1 MTELET
7 IRRAKMYMDKLAKGI
22 NPIND
27 TQVPEND
34 TLNNVRLSKCFAFV
48 SDILQRV
55 VENGGLPQPAL
66 ATSVKG
72 TFCLPELRKKEF
84 TFSDEPIPISEITK
98 RINALIDVNTM
109 QKITY
114 QQIRAWLTTNGILE
128 DAATISGGRTKHP
141 TDLGKSMGI
150 FTERRTGADGEYQV
164 VLYDK
169 SAQQFILDNIDA
181 MIPMRIVTESP
192 EMRGKPWTKEQ
203 EKQLIDMHNNGVP
216 IPKIAYAMQR
226 SSSGIRSRLNKLGL
240 ITDYSDKG

>member
-114 QQIRAWLTTNGILE
+114 QQIRAWLATNGILE
-128 DAATISGGRTKHP
+128 DATTISGGRTKHP

-181 MIPMRIVTESP
+181 IIPMRIVTESP
-192 EMRGKPWTKEQ
+192 EMRGKP
-203 EKQLIDMHNNGVP
+203 
-216 IPKIAYAMQR
+216 
-226 SSSGIRSRLNKLGL
+226 
-240 ITDYSDKG
+240 